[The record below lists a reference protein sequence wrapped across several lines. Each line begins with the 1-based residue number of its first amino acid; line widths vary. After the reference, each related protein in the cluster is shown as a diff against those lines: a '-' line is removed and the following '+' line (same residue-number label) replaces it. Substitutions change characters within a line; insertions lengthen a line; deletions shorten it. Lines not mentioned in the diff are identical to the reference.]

1 MSDQATFGDLEED
14 CARLAEAAWRRE
26 EEGIQAAFERFHA
39 EHPEVY
45 RMLVRFA
52 RQLKAR
58 GYEQAGIKLI
68 WERMRWETM
77 LGADRALEPFK
88 LCNNHHSR
96 YARLIMEREP
106 DLSGFFRTRELK
118 AR

>member
-1 MSDQATFGDLEED
+1 MSDQATFADLEEEA
-14 CARLAEAAWRRE
+14 ARIAEAAWLRS

-58 GYEQAGIKLI
+58 GYSHAGIKLI

-96 YARLIMEREP
+96 YARLIMAQER
-106 DLSGFFRTRELK
+106 DLEGFFRTRELK
-118 AR
+118 AI